1 MIRLCFLLICFW
13 LLFVECQG
21 ISCEVEVDGRR
32 VLVGG
37 QGDTEDV
44 LVVATEHHD
53 HEAEDQKHKLG
64 AAGRQRGWAPH
75 FA

>member
-1 MIRLCFLLICFW
+1 MICLCFLLICFW
-13 LLFVECQG
+13 LLFAECQCV
-21 ISCEVEVDGRR
+21 SSEVEVDGRR

-37 QGDTEDV
+37 QGEAEDV
-44 LVVATEHHD
+44 LVVATEHHN
-53 HEAEDQKHKLG
+53 HEAEDQENKLC

>member
-1 MIRLCFLLICFW
+1 MICLCFLLICFW
-13 LLFVECQG
+13 LLFAECQCV
-21 ISCEVEVDGRR
+21 SSEVEVDGRR

-37 QGDTEDV
+37 QGEAEDV
-44 LVVATEHHD
+44 LVVATEHHN
-53 HEAEDQKHKLG
+53 HEAEDQENKLG